1 MRLPG
6 FTAEECLAGT
16 AHGYRRSPAGPTADG
31 SAIAPADRGQFI
43 QIEDTLFYCWPCMS
57 GGPAG
62 ALVTYCCDK
71 VASAPGGMSYASSI

>member
-6 FTAEECLAGT
+6 FTAAECIAGT
-16 AHGYRRSPAGPTADG
+16 AARYRLSPPRPVADG
-31 SAIAPADRGQFI
+31 SAITPADRGQFI

-71 VASAPGGMSYASSI
+71 VASVTGGMSYASAV